1 MHIETAL
8 RLWPLWSHT
17 GPDLSS
23 HIHMEFTA
31 LCDSSFGEPDALF
44 LAFATQEL
52 HLGLQNN
59 MKAKH
64 T

>member
-1 MHIETAL
+1 
-8 RLWPLWSHT
+8 
-17 GPDLSS
+17 
-23 HIHMEFTA
+23 MEFTA